1 MATSVKSNNNSVLY
15 AVHPLD
21 DVPEEKCSVEGKGLL
36 HMSRSV
42 KASLVTLRI
51 YLLLIL
57 ALSVYRLVDL
67 LGLFGHHA
75 TK

>member
-1 MATSVKSNNNSVLY
+1 MVTSVNSNESPVLY

-21 DVPEEKCSVEGKGLL
+21 DVPEQKRSAEGLGVI

-51 YLLLIL
+51 YLIFIL
-57 ALSVYRLVDL
+57 ALAVYRLVDL
-67 LGLFGHHA
+67 LGVFGHHA